1 MSIVLITCKGYSVI
15 RELPSDT
22 QNLPALCREEE
33 VRANDGY
40 AVIASRDGKTIADA
54 EGYIADLDDG
64 REYRS
69 AIDRACG
76 YDAI

>member
-1 MSIVLITCKGYSVI
+1 MATYLVTCNGYSVI
-15 RELPSDT
+15 REVPFDAD
-22 QNLPALCREEE
+22 LPALCREEE
-33 VRANDGY
+33 LKRNDTY
-40 AVIASRDGKTIADA
+40 AVLAQRDGQFIADA
-54 EGYIADLDDG
+54 EGDYLAEDDG